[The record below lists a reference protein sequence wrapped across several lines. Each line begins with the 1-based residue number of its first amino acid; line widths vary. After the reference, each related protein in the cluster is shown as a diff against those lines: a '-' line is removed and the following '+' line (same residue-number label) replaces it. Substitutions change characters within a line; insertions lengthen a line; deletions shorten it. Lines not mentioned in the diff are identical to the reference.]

1 MPSTGTKTIRTDVA
15 IIGGGM
21 VGMTL
26 ACTLA
31 DVGFRV
37 VVADRTDPGLAR
49 SAGFDGR
56 VSAIAAGS
64 ARMLDA
70 IGVWPRLI
78 PDAQPILDIRI
89 TDADSPLFLHYDHR
103 AVGGRPL
110 GYIVENRDIRV
121 ALVEKA
127 ERSPDIRL
135 LAPVAVQATTVSE
148 RPRCARVVL
157 SDGRVVEAAVAV
169 AADGKASPTRRGA
182 GIETIEWAYPQSGI
196 VCTVDHELP
205 HRGVAHER
213 FLPAGP
219 FATLPM
225 TGNRSSLVWTEDRDL
240 APRLLALDREE
251 FLAEL
256 AWRFGD
262 HLGALDVEGP
272 RWSYPLAVTLA
283 ETYVGDRLAL
293 VGDAAHTI
301 HPIAGQGFNLGLKDV
316 AALAESM
323 TDAARLGRDIASPDV
338 LARYERW
345 RRFDSTTMLAVTDG
359 LNRLFSNDLAPLRLV
374 RDVGLAAV
382 DRLAPAKRFFMRH
395 AMGLVGD
402 LPRLFKGQPL

>member
-37 VVADRTDPGLAR
+37 VVVDRTDPAVAGG
-49 SAGFDGR
+49 AGFDGR

-103 AVGGRPL
+103 AVGPGPL
-110 GYIVENRDIRV
+110 GYIVENRSIRA

-127 ERSPDIRL
+127 ERSPDIHL

-157 SDGRVVEAAVAV
+157 SDGRIVEAAVAV

-283 ETYVGDRLAL
+283 DTYVGDRLAL

-345 RRFDSTTMLAVTDG
+345 RRFDSATMLAVTDG